1 MADTLTEAQWRQQFD
16 AAAACYDELKTL
28 AEQPLDEAVEAGPA
42 LQQWTQLMLSLDIR
56 TLEGDPA
63 FAEPFLEQLQAM
75 NEELRRLFVK
85 RRDALGEAFKQQKK
99 THAGINAYRST

>member
-1 MADTLTEAQWRQQFD
+1 MMTTTTEAQWRAAFD
-16 AAAACYDELKTL
+16 EAALCYEELKAL
-28 AEQPLDEAVEAGPA
+28 AELPLDAEANAGPV
-42 LQQWTQLMLSLDIR
+42 LQRWTELMLALDIKQ
-56 TLEGDPA
+56 LETDPA

-99 THAGINAYRST
+99 THAGIDAYRGV

>member
-1 MADTLTEAQWRQQFD
+1 MAITEAQWRAAFD
-16 AAAACYDELKTL
+16 EAALRYDDLKAL
-28 AEQPLDEAVEAGPA
+28 AELPLDAEANAGPA
-42 LQQWTQLMLSLDIR
+42 LQRWTELMLALDIKQ
-56 TLEGDPA
+56 LETDPA

-99 THAGINAYRST
+99 THAGIDAYRGV